1 MFWTPSAVPELIRTT
16 KELNDLGKGLQ
27 SKGTL
32 VGVSLESPRT
42 DISPKYDRLTNG
54 GQDTILRNKTIHLG
68 LLLN

>member
-32 VGVSLESPRT
+32 VGVSLKSPRT
-42 DISPKYDRLTNG
+42 DISPK
-54 GQDTILRNKTIHLG
+54 
-68 LLLN
+68 